1 MAPFLKG
8 VKMPRKVDIN
18 TGLTK
23 KWNLYVNEIEH
34 AEFVKA
40 LSINNK
46 PKCQSAAIRAFM
58 KLYCSDTEVQA
69 KINNIIDDFIIY
81 KKDGSQS
88 IL

>member
-1 MAPFLKG
+1 MVPFLKG
-8 VKMPRKVDIN
+8 AKMPRKVDIN

-34 AEFVKA
+34 AQFIAA
-40 LSINNK
+40 LNRCGK
-46 PKCQSAAIRAFM
+46 QKCQSAAIRAFM
-58 KLYCSDTEVQA
+58 KLYTDDPDIRIQ
-69 KINNIIDDFIIY
+69 INAIIDDFIIY